1 MLMHKKKNCIYV
13 LCLHPIFNGSAV
25 PKFDKLSLRDSNLL
39 YTHLLANFI
48 EVFAGIDLKFELVF
62 CLNKKDENYI
72 PRKFFP
78 DESRIFINT
87 SVNDNLNLERL
98 AKNYFSIFENNI
110 LIRADVI
117 GISEKTVQKIFN
129 LLAIEDDVLVI
140 GKSINK
146 KVALLGF
153 NNLKINLL
161 DEMFSTTLEY
171 DNFLI
176 EAGKSDL
183 FLNTLNGFQ
192 LIQNFSDFKNLYI
205 ELSKKES
212 LAYCSQ
218 QMHERFTNLFIEYKD
233 LLNE

>member
-1 MLMHKKKNCIYV
+1 MHKKKNCICV
-13 LCLHPIFNGSAV
+13 LSLHPVFNGEAA
-25 PKFDKLSLRDSNLL
+25 PKFENLSLRDSILL
-39 YTHLLANFI
+39 YSHLLANFI
-48 EVFAGIDLKFELVF
+48 EVFADIDLSFELVF
-62 CLNKKDENYI
+62 CLNEKDENYI
-72 PRKFFP
+72 PRNFFP
-78 DESRIFINT
+78 DDSIIFFNASENIN
-87 SVNDNLNLERL
+87 SNLERL
-98 AKNYFSIFENNI
+98 EHDYFSIFENNI

-117 GISEKTVQKIFN
+117 GVSEKTIQKIFN

-153 NNLKINLL
+153 NNPEI
-161 DEMFSTTLEY
+161 
-171 DNFLI
+171 NFLDKMI
-176 EAGKSDL
+176 SAALDYDKFLLEAGKSEL

-192 LIQNFSDFKNLYI
+192 LIENFSDFKNLYI

-212 LAYCSQ
+212 LSYCSQ

>member
-1 MLMHKKKNCIYV
+1 MHKKKNCIYV
-13 LCLHPIFNGSAV
+13 LSLHPVFNGDAA
-25 PKFDKLSLRDSNLL
+25 PKFENLSLRDSVLL
-39 YTHLLANFI
+39 YSHLLANFI
-48 EVFAGIDLKFELVF
+48 EVFANIDLSYELVF
-62 CLNKKDENYI
+62 CLNEKDENYI
-72 PRKFFP
+72 PKNFFP
-78 DESRIFINT
+78 DESIILFNNSENIN
-87 SVNDNLNLERL
+87 SNLEQL
-98 AKNYFSIFENNI
+98 EQNYFSIFENNI

-117 GISEKTVQKIFN
+117 GVSEKTIQKIFN

-146 KVALLGF
+146 KVTLLGF
-153 NNLKINLL
+153 NNPEINLL
-161 DEMFSTTLEY
+161 DEMFSATLDY
-171 DNFLI
+171 DKFLL

-192 LIQNFSDFKNLYI
+192 LIENFSDFKNLYV

-212 LAYCSQ
+212 LSYCSQ

>member
-1 MLMHKKKNCIYV
+1 MHKKKNCIYV
-13 LCLHPIFNGSAV
+13 LSLHPVFNGDAA
-25 PKFDKLSLRDSNLL
+25 PKFENLSLRDSVLL
-39 YTHLLANFI
+39 YSHLLANFI
-48 EVFAGIDLKFELVF
+48 EVFANIDLSYELVF
-62 CLNKKDENYI
+62 CLNEKDENYI
-72 PRKFFP
+72 PKNFFP
-78 DESRIFINT
+78 DESIILFNNSENIN
-87 SVNDNLNLERL
+87 SNLEQL
-98 AKNYFSIFENNI
+98 EQNYFSIFENNI

-117 GISEKTVQKIFN
+117 GVSEKTIQKIFN

-153 NNLKINLL
+153 NNPEINLL
-161 DEMFSTTLEY
+161 DEMFSATLDY
-171 DNFLI
+171 DKFLL

-192 LIQNFSDFKNLYI
+192 LIENFSDFKNLYI

-212 LAYCSQ
+212 LSYCSQ

>member
-1 MLMHKKKNCIYV
+1 MNNCIYV
-13 LCLHPIFNGSAV
+13 LSLHPIFNSEVA
-25 PKFDKLSLRDSNLL
+25 PKFEKLSLWDSNLL
-39 YTHLLANFI
+39 YSHLLANFI
-48 EVFAGIDLKFELVF
+48 EVFTNTELKFELVF
-62 CLNKKDENYI
+62 CLNERDEDYI
-72 PRKFFP
+72 PGNFFP
-78 DESRIFINT
+78 DDSIVFIKT
-87 SVNDNLNLERL
+87 SENKDSHLEQL
-98 AKNYFSIFENNI
+98 GKDYFSSFENNI
-110 LIRADVI
+110 LIRSDVI
-117 GISEKTVQKIFN
+117 GISNKTIQKIFN

-153 NNLKINLL
+153 NNLETNLL
-161 DEMFSTTLEY
+161 GEMFSNTLEY

-192 LIQNFSDFKNLYI
+192 LIENFIDFKNLYI

>member
-1 MLMHKKKNCIYV
+1 MHKKKNCIYV
-13 LCLHPIFNGSAV
+13 LCLHPVFNGEAA
-25 PKFDKLSLRDSNLL
+25 PKFENLSLRDSNLL
-39 YTHLLANFI
+39 YSHLLANFI
-48 EVFAGIDLKFELVF
+48 EIFAHTNLDFELVF
-62 CLNKKDENYI
+62 CFNEKDEKYI
-72 PRKFFP
+72 PANFFP
-78 DESRIFINT
+78 DDSIIFFNT
-87 SVNDNLNLERL
+87 SDNNNANLERL
-98 AKNYFSIFENNI
+98 GKNYFSSFENNI

-117 GISEKTVQKIFN
+117 GISDKTIQKIFN

-153 NNLKINLL
+153 NNLEMNLL

-192 LIQNFSDFKNLYI
+192 LIENFSDFKNLYI

>member
-1 MLMHKKKNCIYV
+1 MLMHKKNYCIYV
-13 LCLHPIFNGSAV
+13 LCLHPVFNCEAA
-25 PKFDKLSLRDSNLL
+25 PKFENLSLRDSNLL
-39 YTHLLANFI
+39 YNHLLANFI
-48 EVFAGIDLKFELVF
+48 EVFAGTELKFELVF
-62 CLNKKDENYI
+62 CLNERDENYM
-72 PRKFFP
+72 PGNFFP
-78 DESRIFINT
+78 DDSIIFINT
-87 SVNDNLNLERL
+87 SENNNSHLERL
-98 AKNYFSIFENNI
+98 GKNYFSSFENNI

-117 GISEKTVQKIFN
+117 GISDKTIQKIFN

-153 NNLKINLL
+153 NNLEMNLL

-192 LIQNFSDFKNLYI
+192 LIENFSDFKNLYI

-218 QMHERFTNLFIEYKD
+218 QMHERFTNLFIDYKD

>member
-1 MLMHKKKNCIYV
+1 MHKKKNCIYV
-13 LCLHPIFNGSAV
+13 LSLHPVFNSEAA
-25 PKFDKLSLRDSNLL
+25 PKFENLSHRDSILL

-48 EVFAGIDLKFELVF
+48 ELFADIDLNFELVF
-62 CLNKKDENYI
+62 CLNEKDEKYI
-72 PRKFFP
+72 PKNFFS
-78 DESRIFINT
+78 DDSIFFFNT
-87 SVNDNLNLERL
+87 SEDINSHLEQL
-98 AKNYFSIFENNI
+98 EQNYFTIFENNI

-117 GISEKTVQKIFN
+117 GVSEKTIQKIFN

-153 NNLKINLL
+153 NNPEINLL
-161 DEMFSTTLEY
+161 DEMFSIALDY
-171 DNFLI
+171 NAFLL

-192 LIQNFSDFKNLYI
+192 LIENFSDFKKLYT

-212 LAYCSQ
+212 LSYCSQ

>member
-1 MLMHKKKNCIYV
+1 MYKKKNCIYI
-13 LCLHPIFNGSAV
+13 LSLHPVFNGEAA
-25 PKFDKLSLRDSNLL
+25 PNFENLSIRDSNLL
-39 YTHLLANFI
+39 YNHLLANFI
-48 EVFAGIDLKFELVF
+48 EIFAHTDLDFELVF
-62 CLNKKDENYI
+62 CLDEKDKDYI
-72 PRKFFP
+72 PVNFFP
-78 DESRIFINT
+78 DDSIIFFNT
-87 SVNDNLNLERL
+87 SDNNNANLERL
-98 AKNYFSIFENNI
+98 GKNYFSSFENNI

-117 GISEKTVQKIFN
+117 GISEKTIQKIFN

-146 KVALLGF
+146 KVTLLGF
-153 NNLKINLL
+153 NNLEINLL

-171 DNFLI
+171 ENFLL

-183 FLNTLNGFQ
+183 FLNTINGFQ
-192 LIQNFSDFKNLYI
+192 LIESFSDFKNLYI

>member
-1 MLMHKKKNCIYV
+1 MNNCIYV
-13 LCLHPIFNGSAV
+13 LSLHPVFNSEVA
-25 PKFDKLSLRDSNLL
+25 PKFEKLSLWDSNLL
-39 YTHLLANFI
+39 YSHLLANFI
-48 EVFAGIDLKFELVF
+48 EVFTNTELKFELVF
-62 CLNKKDENYI
+62 CLNERDEDYI
-72 PRKFFP
+72 PGNFFP
-78 DESRIFINT
+78 DDSIVFIKT
-87 SVNDNLNLERL
+87 SENKDSHLEQL
-98 AKNYFSIFENNI
+98 GKDYFSSFENNI
-110 LIRADVI
+110 LIRSDVI
-117 GISEKTVQKIFN
+117 GISNKTIQKIFN

-153 NNLKINLL
+153 NNLETNLL
-161 DEMFSTTLEY
+161 GEMFSNTLEY

-192 LIQNFSDFKNLYI
+192 LIENFIDFKNLYI

>member
-1 MLMHKKKNCIYV
+1 MHKKKNCIYV
-13 LCLHPIFNGSAV
+13 LCLHPIFNGAATTR
-25 PKFDKLSLRDSNLL
+25 FENLSIRDSNLL
-39 YTHLLANFI
+39 YSHLIANFI
-48 EVFAGIDLKFELVF
+48 EVFADTDLEFELVF
-62 CLNKKDENYI
+62 CLNEKDEHCI
-72 PRKFFP
+72 PSIFFP
-78 DESRIFINT
+78 DESKIFINT
-87 SVNDNLNLERL
+87 SENDNENLERL
-98 AKNYFSIFENNI
+98 AKSYFSRFENNI

-117 GISEKTVQKIFN
+117 GISEKTIQKIFN

-153 NNLKINLL
+153 NNLEMNLL

-176 EAGKSDL
+176 VAGKSDL

-192 LIQNFSDFKNLYI
+192 LIENFSDFKNLYI

>member
-1 MLMHKKKNCIYV
+1 MHKKKNCIYV
-13 LCLHPIFNGSAV
+13 LCLNPVFNGEAA
-25 PKFDKLSLRDSNLL
+25 PKFENLSLRDSNLL
-39 YTHLLANFI
+39 YSHLLANFI
-48 EVFAGIDLKFELVF
+48 ELFTDSDLKFELVF
-62 CLNKKDENYI
+62 CLNEKDENYI
-72 PRKFFP
+72 PGNFFP
-78 DESRIFINT
+78 DESIIFIKT
-87 SVNDNLNLERL
+87 SENNNSNLEL
-98 AKNYFSIFENNI
+98 LGKNYFSNFENNI

-117 GISEKTVQKIFN
+117 GISEITIQKIFN
-129 LLAIEDDVLVI
+129 LLTIEDDVLVI
-140 GKSINK
+140 GKSTNK

-153 NNLKINLL
+153 NNLEINIL
-161 DEMFSTTLEY
+161 DEMFSTTPDY

-176 EAGKSDL
+176 ETGKSDL

-192 LIQNFSDFKNLYI
+192 LIENFSDFKNLYI